1 MSHFQVLN
9 PGVLSLIQDN
19 GRFGQ
24 SQLGLTNGGPLDVG
38 SARLANALVGNG
50 ANALVGNGALVGNT
64 NTTTANASLIECSIG
79 GLQLQ
84 AHCATTFAVTG
95 ARVALTVNGQPKA
108 LWQSHS
114 VQSGDIIEL
123 GMASQGLRAYLAV
136 AGGFT
141 ITPQFGSSATVM
153 REGIGGLDQNGAKLQ
168 PGDKLPLTTSTALPG
183 RSLAKALQPD
193 FNFSKGLTL
202 RLIEGYQSPLF
213 STVERQR
220 FYLNS
225 YTVTPKADRMGV
237 TLSGPAISCSSTS
250 LLSEG
255 ICYGAVQIPPD
266 GQPIVLLNDR
276 QTLGGY
282 PKIGSVLSLDCWQL
296 AQAPAGT
303 VLQFVKTDPQQAH
316 NALLLAQAR
325 YQRMLQQLDGVTNA
339 NC

>member
-1 MSHFQVLN
+1 MSHFAVLN
-9 PGVLSLIQDN
+9 PGVLSLIQDA

-24 SQLGLTNGGPLDVG
+24 SQLGLTNGGPLDAG
-38 SARLANALVGNG
+38 SANWANALLGNSS
-50 ANALVGNGALVGNT
+50 
-64 NTTTANASLIECSIG
+64 NASFIECSIG

-84 AHCATTFAVTG
+84 AHCNTSFCVTG
-95 ARVALTVNGQPKA
+95 AGLTLTVNGKA
-108 LWQSHS
+108 KAMWQSHK

-123 GMASQGLRAYLAV
+123 GMASQGLRAYVAV
-136 AGGFT
+136 AGGFN

-153 REGIGGLDQNGAKLQ
+153 REGIGGLNQNGAKLQ
-168 PGDKLPLTTSTALPG
+168 AGDKLPLTVAATLPT
-183 RSLAKALQPD
+183 RQLPAAMQPNFD
-193 FNFSKGLTL
+193 FSKGLSL
-202 RLIEGYQSPLF
+202 RLVEGYQHQLF
-213 STVERQR
+213 SIVERQR
-220 FYLNS
+220 FYLNT

-237 TLSGPAISCSSTS
+237 KLSGPAISCSSTS

-282 PKIGSVLSLDCWQL
+282 PKIGSVLSLDCWLL

-303 VLQFVKTDPQQAH
+303 KLQFVKTDPQQAH

-325 YQRMLQQLDGVTNA
+325 YQRQLASIKNPGGVPDEHN
-339 NC
+339 